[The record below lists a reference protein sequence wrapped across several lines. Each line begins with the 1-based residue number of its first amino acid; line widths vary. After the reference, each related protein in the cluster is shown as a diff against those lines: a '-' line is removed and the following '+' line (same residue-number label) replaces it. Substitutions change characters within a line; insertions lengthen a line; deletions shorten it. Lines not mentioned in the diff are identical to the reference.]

1 MKTILIILLTT
12 ILLLWGCDNSSDLGV
27 NISENDYSISKSTE
41 NKHEQ
46 IPLPD
51 KSQLWMDSVFTVSK
65 EIDGSLGG
73 RIIMEKY
80 YLAEDGDSIIIYAD
94 LRIPEGAFQ
103 GTKIITMTADDEFA
117 AIHFYP
123 EMVFADTLRLFQ
135 HFVGLHLENY
145 SSGTL
150 DFVFIQ
156 DDGSFELIKKNGLQV
171 VKPHGIVRVQNAK
184 LLHFSKYGWIR
195 KPEGPINVEPVVDL
209 D

>member
-1 MKTILIILLTT
+1 MKTILT
-12 ILLLWGCDNSSDLGV
+12 ILLATILLHWGCDNSSDLAV
-27 NISENDYSISKSTE
+27 NISGDSNNVSKSAE
-41 NKHEQ
+41 VNYDQ
-46 IPLPD
+46 IPLPS
-51 KSQLWMDSVFTVSK
+51 KSALWLDSLLTMSK
-65 EIDGSLGG
+65 EIDGSVGG

-80 YLAEDGDSIIIYAD
+80 YIADDGDSIIIYAD

-103 GTKIITMTADDEFA
+103 GTKIITMTVDDEYA

-135 HFVGLHLENY
+135 SFEGLHLENY
-145 SSGTL
+145 TTGTL

-156 DDGSFELIKKNGLQV
+156 DDGSIELIKRNGLQV
-171 VKPHGIVRVQNAK
+171 VKPQGIVRVQNAK

-195 KPEGPINVEPVVDL
+195 KPEKPISIEPIVDI